1 MTELAAD
8 LPALLALE
16 RIDENLFR
24 ARNADLGGRPA
35 LYGGQVAAQALMA
48 AAATVEPDRVPHSF
62 HGYFLRAG
70 RPETPV
76 ILHVDRDRDG
86 RSFSARRVVAVQ
98 NGKVIFS
105 MLASFHHETDAA
117 MYDAA
122 PQRAVEHRDDKPF
135 TAWATLLEV
144 SEVTRTD
151 LGAGQFTDCL
161 WVRSA
166 SPLGDDPV
174 VHRAAL
180 ACISDLGSGFGQLRE
195 EGIGFGG
202 PSVDHSMWF
211 HEPIRS
217 DEWVLVDLQPIK
229 ARSARGVYH
238 GSLRNG
244 DGVLGATITQ
254 EMLLLPKERVLRDPA
269 RSD

>member
-24 ARNADLGGRPA
+24 ARNADLGGRPT

-48 AAATVEPDRVPHSF
+48 AAATVEGDRVPHSL

-76 ILHVDRDRDG
+76 VLHVERDRDG

-105 MLASFHHETDAA
+105 MLASFHAETDAP
-117 MYDAA
+117 MFDAA
-122 PQRAVEHRDDKPF
+122 PHRAVDDRDDKPW
-135 TAWATLLEV
+135 TSWSTLLDV

-151 LGAGQFTDCL
+151 LAAGRFTDCL
-161 WVRSA
+161 WVRSTA
-166 SPLGDDPV
+166 PLGDDPL

-180 ACISDLGSGFGQLRE
+180 VCISDLGSGFGQLGTD
-195 EGIGFGG
+195 GIGLGG

-211 HEPIRS
+211 HEPVRA
-217 DEWVLVDLQPIK
+217 DEWVLVDLVPVK

-238 GSLRNG
+238 GSLRDAAG
-244 DGVLGATITQ
+244 TLAATITQ
-254 EMLLLPKERVLRDPA
+254 EMILLSRERVVEDRPPRD
-269 RSD
+269 